1 MMSKN
6 NFFQPALGFEGK
18 ILAGYKYQ
26 IEIQKA
32 LLKTIKST
40 LPENLSKHALYC
52 VLSGKKISLYTD
64 SAVWSSQL
72 RFYHQTILQ
81 SLMNSERSMIEIL
94 QIKIIPKTIDQQQQ
108 KKTMN
113 LPSTENI
120 DFILQQAENQTDE
133 KLKTALLKLG
143 KTFAKLA
150 LSKN

>member
-18 ILAGYKYQ
+18 ILAAYKYH
-26 IEIQKA
+26 IEIQKV
-32 LLKTIKST
+32 LLKIIKSS

-52 VLSGKKISLYTD
+52 VLSGKKVSLYTD

-72 RFYHQTILQ
+72 RFYHQSILQ
-81 SLMNSERSMIEIL
+81 SLINSERGTIEVL
-94 QIKIIPKTIDQQQQ
+94 QIKIIPKTIDQQQ

-120 DFILQQAENQTDE
+120 DFILQQAESQTDE

-143 KTFAKLA
+143 KTFTKLT